1 MATVLAG
8 DFNVDLRKNLQDA
21 VYESMLTQLFP
32 ELQSTTPELR
42 MLLIL
47 VHTRDVDNFA
57 LQYSRRFQQM
67 VCLLW
72 NRISG

>member
-21 VYESMLTQLFP
+21 VYESMLTQLFS

-57 LQYSRRFQQM
+57 LQYSRRFHQM